1 MTTPDPNNATPGSN
15 NATPDS
21 NNATSDAYNA
31 TPGSYMTTSGS
42 YMTTPDRI
50 LNNMPEDIK
59 LALSKIGKRSA
70 PALLEDIVVELC
82 KIMPLNIEQLSELTQ
97 RTTSHIRN
105 KVIPK
110 LLKEKRIRFTIPEM
124 INHPEQKYQ
133 A

>member
-1 MTTPDPNNATPGSN
+1 MTTPDPY
-15 NATPDS
+15 NATPDPY
-21 NNATSDAYNA
+21 NATSNPYNA
-31 TPGSYMTTSGS
+31 TS
-42 YMTTPDRI
+42 DRI
-50 LNNMPEDIK
+50 LNNIPEDIK
-59 LALSKIGKRSA
+59 VALSKIGKRCE

-97 RTTSHIRN
+97 RTTAHIRN

-110 LLKEKRIRFTIPEM
+110 LLKEKRIRFTIPDM